1 VFGGRGM
8 SVDQIFSVA
17 NQTALVGW
25 VILIFLPRRWPPLF
39 WLPQFIIPGLLAL
52 GYATLA
58 LVYFASGDGGFGS
71 ITDVRSLFE
80 KDEILLAGWIHY
92 LAFDLFVGAWI
103 ARRSDE
109 AGIPRLIQAV
119 FLGFTFMFGPAG
131 FLLFLITRGLM
142 ARNVSAGAS

>member
-1 VFGGRGM
+1 V
-8 SVDQIFSVA
+8 STDELFSIA
-17 NQTALVGW
+17 NLTAMAGW

-39 WLPQFIIPGLLAL
+39 WIAQFIIPGVLAL

-58 LVYFASGDGGFGS
+58 LVYFAGGEGGFGS
-71 ITDVRSLFE
+71 IADVRLLFQQ
-80 KDEILLAGWIHY
+80 DEILLAGWIHY

-119 FLGFTFMFGPAG
+119 FLGFTFMYGPAG
-131 FLLFLITRGLM
+131 FVLFLITRALM
-142 ARNVSAGAS
+142 TRIKASSS

>member
-1 VFGGRGM
+1 M
-8 SVDQIFSVA
+8 STDQLFSMA
-17 NQTALVGW
+17 SQTALVGW

-39 WLPQFIIPGLLAL
+39 WIPQFIIPGVLSL

-71 ITDVRSLFE
+71 ISDVRALFE
-80 KDEILLAGWIHY
+80 KDEVLLAGWIHY

-103 ARRSDE
+103 ARQSDE

-119 FLGFTFMFGPAG
+119 FLGFTFMYGPAG
-131 FLLFLITRGLM
+131 LLLFLITRALM
-142 ARNVSAGAS
+142 ARRVSERAS